1 MIKSKK
7 EELKQYLKRMFS
19 LTDDAATNE
28 EIRDRI
34 MSGGKITGT
43 NMVVMMCAILI
54 ASVGLN
60 TNSVAVIIGA
70 MLISPLMGSI
80 LAISYGT
87 ASNDSSVIEKHSLG
101 FLFQIIVSLAVATV
115 YFLLSPRKEV
125 TEQLLARTSPGFF
138 DVIIACAG
146 GIAGIVGQTRKD
158 KANNIIPGV
167 AIATALMPPLCTC
180 GYSLANGKIGMF
192 FNALYLFVINSYF
205 IYLSSELVLII
216 LGTPRIKE
224 LTEQEWKAKR
234 KKIRRNT
241 VIVLLPIIIIA
252 LSLSRK
258 WGIITDFFV
267 RIFS

>member
-7 EELKQYLKRMFS
+7 EELKLYLKRMFS

-125 TEQLLARTSPGFF
+125 TEQLLARTSPRFF

-252 LSLSRK
+252 LSLSQK